1 MKIGVIEVYEWGH
14 DPEVAVP
21 SACAD
26 DNTHQSRG
34 LRLNASK
41 RSSSCNGVGN
51 RRHCGRCIK
60 DHNEV
65 PRPRRVSDR
74 DALHTVSRDLRGIR
88 CSILEGNG
96 NRVVLERVDTLL
108 DHLENFL
115 AEN

>member
-1 MKIGVIEVYEWGH
+1 MKIEIFEYGYG
-14 DPEVAVP
+14 PEVTVP
-21 SACAD
+21 SVCVD
-26 DNTHQSRG
+26 DNICPPRG
-34 LRLNASK
+34 LRLNVSK
-41 RSSSCNGVGN
+41 RSSSCSEAGN

>member
-1 MKIGVIEVYEWGH
+1 MKIEIFEWGY
-14 DPEVAVP
+14 DPGFTALT
-21 SACAD
+21 D
-26 DNTHQSRG
+26 RTGGMRQSRDP
-34 LRLNASK
+34 RSNVS
-41 RSSSCNGVGN
+41 RHSSSCNEVGN
-51 RRHCGRCIK
+51 RRHCGRCNK

-65 PRPRRVSDR
+65 PRSRRVSDR

-88 CSILEGNG
+88 CDILEGNG

>member
-14 DPEVAVP
+14 DPEVTVP
-21 SACAD
+21 STCA
-26 DNTHQSRG
+26 
-34 LRLNASK
+34 
-41 RSSSCNGVGN
+41 VGN
-51 RRHCGRCIK
+51 HRHCGRCNK

-88 CSILEGNG
+88 RDILEGNG

>member
-1 MKIGVIEVYEWGH
+1 MMVEIFEWGY
-14 DPEVAVP
+14 DPEITTPAVRM
-21 SACAD
+21 D
-26 DNTHQSRG
+26 DNTYQPRDPRS
-34 LRLNASK
+34 NVSK
-41 RSSSCNGVGN
+41 CFSSCNEVGN
-51 RRHCGRCIK
+51 RRHCGRRNK
-60 DHNEV
+60 DYNEV
-65 PRPRRVSDR
+65 QRPHRVSDR

>member
-1 MKIGVIEVYEWGH
+1 MKTEIFEYGY
-14 DPEVAVP
+14 DPEVTVP
-21 SACAD
+21 LACVD
-26 DNTHQSRG
+26 DNMCRPRDPRS
-34 LRLNASK
+34 NVSK
-41 RSSSCNGVGN
+41 RSSSCNEAGN
-51 RRHCGRCIK
+51 RRHCGRCNK
-60 DHNEV
+60 NHNEV
-65 PRPRRVSDR
+65 PRRVSDR